1 MNIDAY
7 IRSKTSQYLRD
18 LIIKDK
24 CEVCDKDSDLELHH
38 IKAFAVIMNEC
49 FESLGYDRHED
60 IESYTDTQLINI
72 TNWMLGAQLQSTYS
86 TLCQTCHTDWHS
98 EQGGFYKTTNK
109 FDEYYRK
116 KEIEDKLKE
125 INRCQNVIKPYL
137 ESIIGKKLY
146 KEEQKELKEVF
157 KQNGLNA
164 RTTGINTINAN
175 MKDRDM
181 PYILEIGKRKSYR
194 DENKKIKKEKS
205 HWILRRV
212 KNLKHTG

>member
-24 CEVCDKDSDLELHH
+24 CEICDSIDNLELHH

-49 FESLGYDRHED
+49 LETLGYDRHD
-60 IESYTDTQLINI
+60 DTESYTDVELINI
-72 TNWMLGAQLQSTYS
+72 VNWMLGAQLQSTYS

-125 INRCQNVIKPYL
+125 INRCENIIKPYV
-137 ESIIGKKLY
+137 ESVVGNELYREDKQKLIDIIDFR
-146 KEEQKELKEVF
+146 V
-157 KQNGLNA
+157 N
-164 RTTGINTINAN
+164 
-175 MKDRDM
+175 
-181 PYILEIGKRKSYR
+181 GKRQRSYSKLNYALRDVLNLPYKIIISGGKSYR
-194 DENKKIKKEKS
+194 DKDGKVKSSKTYWVIEKIIE
-205 HWILRRV
+205 
-212 KNLKHTG
+212 